1 MIIRASGFLFLALL
15 VVGKKVPAQVVTRSC
30 AVVGSKVVTS
40 REVKISSMLERVAG
54 FVQVK
59 PSKVPKTGWTL
70 EDHSEAF
77 KKQLNQR
84 LLDVT
89 VSEEADNFAVVQ
101 IPESKVAEK
110 AKKYLEILKTI
121 PAWQQLEVQNEELH
135 SLIRTKLKAEAFLRF
150 KAESATQL
158 ISEEESQKYF
168 EKNRVKFSG
177 VTYEQVK
184 ESIKEYL
191 RQQQTQEKLKDWFEV
206 LKRKYKVKNLDANT

>member
-1 MIIRASGFLFLALL
+1 MRFAASGFLFLTLFI
-15 VVGKKVPAQVVTRSC
+15 VWKKVPAEVVTRSC
-30 AVVGSKVVTS
+30 AVVGNKVVTS
-40 REVKISSMLERVAG
+40 REVKISFMLDRVAG
-54 FVQVK
+54 LVHLK
-59 PSKVPKTGWTL
+59 PSKIPKIGWTV
-70 EDHSEAF
+70 EDRSESF

-101 IPESKVAEK
+101 ILEAKVAEK

-121 PAWQQLEVQNEELH
+121 PAWQQLEVQNEELY

-150 KAESATQL
+150 KAESATQI
-158 ISEEESQKYF
+158 ISEEDSQKYF

-177 VTYEQVK
+177 VTYEQVR

-191 RQQQTQEKLKDWFEV
+191 RQQQIQEKLKDWFEV

>member
-1 MIIRASGFLFLALL
+1 M
-15 VVGKKVPAQVVTRSC
+15 PAEVVTRSC
-30 AVVGSKVVTS
+30 AVVGNKVVTS
-40 REVKISSMLERVAG
+40 REVKISFMLDRVAG
-54 FVQVK
+54 LVHLK
-59 PSKVPKTGWTL
+59 PSKIPKIGWTV
-70 EDHSEAF
+70 EDRSESF

-101 IPESKVAEK
+101 ILEAKVAEK

-121 PAWQQLEVQNEELH
+121 PAWQQLEVQNEELY

-150 KAESATQL
+150 KAESATQI
-158 ISEEESQKYF
+158 ISEEDSQKYF

-177 VTYEQVK
+177 VTYEQVR

-191 RQQQTQEKLKDWFEV
+191 RQQQIQEKLKDWFEV